1 MAVRKP
7 HGDGPP
13 QQDIGPQEGT
23 HAVHFDLGLQG
34 LGILLAISL
43 GCGVVAQ
50 LVFSRSATRWIGLF
64 TAIGAFIVGVY
75 MSEVVMGTMTVDEI
89 QPIIDGLAFDEALL
103 GGIFLGGLP
112 VALVTWFVTR
122 RNRGPRTAAH

>member
-1 MAVRKP
+1 MAVREL
-7 HGDGPP
+7 HDEGPP
-13 QQDIGPQEGT
+13 RQDFGPQEGT

-34 LGILLAISL
+34 LGILLAIAL

-50 LVFSRSATRWIGLF
+50 LVFYRSATRWIGVF
-64 TAIGAFIVGVY
+64 TAIGAFIVGLY

-112 VALVTWFVTR
+112 VALVTWFVGR
-122 RNRGPRTAAH
+122 RSRSRRTAAH

>member
-1 MAVRKP
+1 M
-7 HGDGPP
+7 
-13 QQDIGPQEGT
+13 
-23 HAVHFDLGLQG
+23 HFDLGLQG

-50 LVFSRSATRWIGLF
+50 LVFYRSATRWIGLL
-64 TAIGAFIVGVY
+64 TAIGAFVVGLF
-75 MSEVVMGTMTVDEI
+75 MSEVVMGTMTVDDI

-122 RNRGPRTAAH
+122 RGRGQRIAAH